1 MPDIQYDPFINGGIQ
16 QQGST
21 LTDPY
26 QARVID
32 FGLGNAYQQY
42 ANSSIESI
50 RKRNERETTDFN
62 SVLDGITGIF
72 GAVQQQKALEELQAS
87 KSIRAASSA
96 IDQAGG
102 KNFQSFK
109 NYQLGQKNQDVSVKP
124 GESIGT
130 LNALPEL
137 KKHTGIAGGIGGI
150 NTTQLLSAI
159 KGLPP
164 GVASSIVNH
173 AQQREANALKREQK
187 LSDDED
193 ALAAAKEAAVAA
205 GVNPDLITSPKTSA
219 SQLLA
224 YSKQTDKQATLEL
237 AGSVGKQ
244 LSAEYAAAVSIDEKQ
259 AIVAKYSAEP
269 GLKNAVAAY
278 TKLIN
283 QDLAQAGVDIRGQ
296 GVQNQIQ
303 NTQSQISDR
312 QADNTRADA
321 QQQLNASQQTFT
333 QQLQAENL
341 RLNQD
346 KLLLQEQNQRF
357 NQQAPGTNTGAT
369 TGTLPRG
376 PSLGLPPAP
385 PQLKGLPPDGPSGI
399 KGAKIIQVPPGAFP
413 RIGPPLAVPAKP
425 ASAAQ
430 IKAAAKGNA
439 AASGQKASSF
449 VIKTDEKGNQ
459 VRIDKITG
467 KSTPITDEKTGA
479 VLKAKQT
486 LGKEE
491 AKIEKLKALGLIPPD
506 AAAATPSKGTGNSG
520 QTKSGVKFTFTVK

>member
-32 FGLGNAYQQY
+32 SGLGNAYQQY
-42 ANSSIESI
+42 ANSSVESI

-62 SVLDGITGIF
+62 SVLEGITGIF
-72 GAVQQQKALEELQAS
+72 GAVQQQKALQELQAN
-87 KSIRAASSA
+87 KSITARSAA
-96 IDQAGG
+96 IDQEGG
-102 KNFQSFK
+102 RNFQSFK
-109 NYQLGQKNQDVSVKP
+109 NYQLGQKNQEVGARP

-130 LNALPEL
+130 LNALPQEQENL
-137 KKHTGIAGGIGGI
+137 GGGGI
-150 NTTQLLSAI
+150 NTTQLLSAV

-164 GVASSIVNH
+164 GVATSIVNH

-187 LSDDED
+187 KSDEAE
-193 ALAAAKEAAVAA
+193 ALAAAKESAVAS

-219 SQLLA
+219 AQLLA
-224 YSKQTDKQATLEL
+224 YSKQTDKQAKLEL
-237 AGSVGKQ
+237 AGSVGKR

-303 NTQSQISDR
+303 NTQSQIADR
-312 QADNTRADA
+312 QADNSRADT
-321 QQQLNASQQTFT
+321 QQQLNANQQAFA
-333 QQLQAENL
+333 QSLQAENL
-341 RLNQD
+341 RLNQE

-369 TGTLPRG
+369 TGALPRG
-376 PSLGLPPAP
+376 PGPGLPPAP
-385 PQLKGLPPDGPSGI
+385 PVLRGLPPGGPGGI
-399 KGAKIIQVPPGAFP
+399 KGAKILPVPPGALP
-413 RIGPPLAVPAKP
+413 RIAPPLAVPAKP
-425 ASAAQ
+425 ASATQ

-467 KSTPITDEKTGA
+467 KSSLITDEKTGA
-479 VLKAKQT
+479 PLKTKQT
-486 LGKEE
+486 LSKEE

-506 AAAATPSKGTGNSG
+506 AAAPTSKGTGNAG